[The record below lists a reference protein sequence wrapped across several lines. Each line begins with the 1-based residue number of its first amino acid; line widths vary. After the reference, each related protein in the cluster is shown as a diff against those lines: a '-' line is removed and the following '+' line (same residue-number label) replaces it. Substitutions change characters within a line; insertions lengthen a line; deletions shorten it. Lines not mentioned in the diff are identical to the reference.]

1 MRNRFEEDMRSRLVE
16 DNRWEEGMGN
26 QPQHSENGNLSAAV
40 AVAVDDRDHVDE
52 RTASTNS
59 DPLDLPQPAEEETD
73 MVDESASGLT
83 QAIVTMARQLEKA
96 RATEQQAVEGSM
108 RRQDQELQAVTA
120 RLEAVQQSIDQVAE
134 SSAALTKGQYEQ
146 LLADTT
152 SLRQAVASHEK
163 TLTDL
168 GRQMQD
174 RFASVSDRF
183 DPLLGEVEGQQKEI
197 SDLKSTV
204 ADVSPRVA
212 ALVGR
217 LDRQGEAIRSFYEVQ
232 KQREGALE
240 ELNQILS
247 SLKASLAP
255 FPAVLP
261 EKL

>member
-1 MRNRFEEDMRSRLVE
+1 
-16 DNRWEEGMGN
+16 MGN
-26 QPQHSENGNLSAAV
+26 QPQHSENGNLSAAA
-40 AVAVDDRDHVDE
+40 AVAADDRDQVE
-52 RTASTNS
+52 EKTASTNS

-73 MVDESASGLT
+73 LVDESARGIT
-83 QAIVTMARQLEKA
+83 QAIVTIARHLEKA
-96 RATEQQAVEGSM
+96 RATEQQAVEGSV

-120 RLEAVQQSIDQVAE
+120 RLEAVQQSVGQVAEMVSEQE
-134 SSAALTKGQYEQ
+134 SSAAFTKGQYEQ

-163 TLTDL
+163 TLTDV

-174 RFASVSDRF
+174 LLASVSDRF
-183 DPLLGEVEGQQKEI
+183 DPLPGKVEGQQKEI

-217 LDRQGEAIRSFYEVQ
+217 LDRQGETIRSFYEVQ

-240 ELNQILS
+240 ELNQVLS
-247 SLKASLAP
+247 SLKSSFAP